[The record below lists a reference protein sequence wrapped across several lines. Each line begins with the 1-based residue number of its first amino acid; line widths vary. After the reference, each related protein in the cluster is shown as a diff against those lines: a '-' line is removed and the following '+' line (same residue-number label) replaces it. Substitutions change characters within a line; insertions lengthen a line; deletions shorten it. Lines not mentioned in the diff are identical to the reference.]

1 MTQKDDSEVV
11 FRDLLDS
18 LLKAKWLVLSLTAIG
33 MLIGAGIVWFV
44 PRKYE
49 ASIMVFPASSDSSNG
64 LGGGLSS
71 LASQFTG
78 LAALAGVSTQ
88 TDAKKAEALAVL
100 PSEQLT
106 ELYIR
111 QNDLLPILYPKK
123 WDGASKRWKNPG
135 SDGVPT
141 PWKANILF
149 RKSIRT
155 ISTDTKNGMV
165 TMRITWTDP
174 VTAAKWANGLVKLEN
189 DYLRGKAIREAET
202 NIAYLTEEAAKT
214 DILGIRQAI
223 YSILESE
230 LSKEMIAR
238 GNEEYALKVVD
249 PAFVPERPS
258 FPIPALWIIVGGLLG
273 LCVAIFIS
281 FVHTE
286 DRLENEPKP
295 DRQ

>member
-71 LASQFTG
+71 LTSQFSG

-88 TDAKKAEALAVL
+88 TDSKKAEALAVL

-111 QNDLLPILYPKK
+111 QNDLLPILYPGK
-123 WDGASKRWKNPG
+123 WDNASKRWKNPG

-155 ISTDTKNGMV
+155 ISTDTKTGMV
-165 TMRITWTDP
+165 TMLITWTDP

-189 DYLRGKAIREAET
+189 DYLREKAIREAET
-202 NIAYLTEEAAKT
+202 NIAYLTAEAAKT

-223 YSILESE
+223 YSILENE

-238 GNEEYALKVVD
+238 GAEEYALKVVD

-273 LCVAIFIS
+273 LFVAIFIS
-281 FVHTE
+281 FVHRE
-286 DRLENEPKP
+286 DRLAGEPQP
-295 DRQ
+295 RR